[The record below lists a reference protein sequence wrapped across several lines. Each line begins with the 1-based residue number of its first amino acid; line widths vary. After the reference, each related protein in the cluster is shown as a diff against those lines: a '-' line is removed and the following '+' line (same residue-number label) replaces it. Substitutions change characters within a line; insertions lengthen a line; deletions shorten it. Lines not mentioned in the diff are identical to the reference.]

1 MAVKHLCVIH
11 YFNRKTS
18 TLVCRCKVSG
28 YVLEFYGHCTAA
40 PHVASGLLINERL
53 TFFALLFPHA
63 SLLAPDPPVL
73 FAGWWSIFV
82 LFWASAWLIRSV
94 LLIGPW
100 LPVFSI
106 ILLVKGLL
114 FVCVC
119 TLNIFYFQHLINF
132 IGWFWNY
139 NFCLCYEDISQ

>member
-73 FAGWWSIFV
+73 FAGWWSICLV
-82 LFWASAWLIRSV
+82 LS
-94 LLIGPW
+94 
-100 LPVFSI
+100 
-106 ILLVKGLL
+106 
-114 FVCVC
+114 
-119 TLNIFYFQHLINF
+119 
-132 IGWFWNY
+132 
-139 NFCLCYEDISQ
+139 FCLAHQKCSPYWTLIASFFYHIISERIIICMCVYPEYFLFPAFD